1 MSSQPAPLYLSGEL
15 RKKRM
20 EREEKMEN
28 EKRTQ
33 PENNP
38 SHVIEEVTLNETGTE
53 KIKGG
58 MPGAVKPGYERAKQ
72 IKI

>member
-1 MSSQPAPLYLSGEL
+1 
-15 RKKRM
+15 M
-20 EREEKMEN
+20 EKENKMEN

-38 SHVIEEVTLNETGTE
+38 SPVIEELTLNETGTE

-58 MPGAVKPGYERAKQ
+58 VPGAMKPGYEWSKQ